1 MSFLLIIV
9 TSCQFNHDGFD
20 KFKYGSNSGGMLLG
34 LYRDIALCIGKFM
47 SLRLFETLR
56 KFRLCVT
63 LLIYE
68 VGICML
74 LDEMYNLILEGC
86 LVRLCPP

>member
-9 TSCQFNHDGFD
+9 TSCFNHDGID
-20 KFKYGSNSGGMLLG
+20 KFKYGSILGGMLLG

-56 KFRLCVT
+56 YVMEF
-63 LLIYE
+63 
-68 VGICML
+68 
-74 LDEMYNLILEGC
+74 
-86 LVRLCPP
+86 